1 MFTGIVRALASVT
14 AVTPNASGARI
25 AIDLGSLAGGVA
37 HGDSVAVNGACL
49 TAAELRGAV
58 CEFDAVAE
66 TLSRTTLG
74 SVRPGDQVN
83 IEPSLR
89 VGDQL
94 GGHFVLGHVDG
105 TGEVTAL
112 PSAGEGAELRV
123 AVDADLTAL
132 MVPKGSVAVDGIS
145 LTLVEAG
152 RAHFTCAVIPTT
164 MHDTTLGR
172 CRPGDKVNIETDILG
187 KMVAKLLAGG
197 SARTDITLDKLREA
211 GFA

>member
-1 MFTGIVRALASVT
+1 MFTGIIKALAPVT
-14 AVTPNASGARI
+14 AITPNASGSRI
-25 AIDLGSLAGGVA
+25 AIDLGALAAGLG

-49 TAAELRGAV
+49 TAADIRGTV

-74 SVRPGDQVN
+74 SLSPGDEVN

-105 TGEVTAL
+105 VGKIAAL
-112 PSAGEGAELRV
+112 SPAGEGAELRV
-123 AVDADLTAL
+123 SVGTDVAAQ
-132 MVPKGSVAVDGIS
+132 MVSKGSVAVDGIS
-145 LTLVEAG
+145 LTLVDVG
-152 RAHFTCAVIPTT
+152 KTHFTCAVIPTT
-164 MHDTTLGR
+164 MQDTTLSR
-172 CRPGDKVNIETDILG
+172 RKPGDEVNVETDILG
-187 KMVAKLLAGG
+187 KMVARHLGG
-197 SARTDITLDKLREA
+197 AASQSNITLDKLRDA

>member
-1 MFTGIVRALASVT
+1 MFTGIIKTLAPVT
-14 AVTPNASGARI
+14 AITPHASGARI
-25 AIDLGSLAGGVA
+25 AIDLGPLAAGVG

-49 TAAELRGAV
+49 TAASISGTV

-66 TLSRTTLG
+66 TLSKTTL
-74 SVRPGDQVN
+74 SSLHPGDEVN

-105 TGEVTAL
+105 VGKITAL
-112 PSAGEGAELRV
+112 SPAGEGAELRIS
-123 AVDADLTAL
+123 VDADVAAL

-145 LTLVEAG
+145 LTLVDVG
-152 RAHFTCAVIPTT
+152 KTDFTCAVIPTT
-164 MHDTTLGR
+164 MHDTTLSR
-172 CRPGDKVNIETDILG
+172 RKPGDSVNVETDVLG
-187 KMVAKLLAGG
+187 KMVARLL
-197 SARTDITLDKLREA
+197 SSWSRPDITLDKLRNA